1 MRRQACIG
9 ARFAFCKADRRVGSI
24 ARRELALLAEKSFLS
39 IFAKLPAGI
48 YRPMGLESVSYLR
61 PWEEVL
67 IEEITR
73 LGAESVFVVAGT
85 TFARKSA
92 IEAQLVATLGRR
104 LAGFKTGVRDHAPR
118 EDVVSIANHARK
130 AQADLILAVGGGSV
144 IDAAKIVLLCFAADI
159 RDSSQLGLFAARRHP
174 ALPTHWPVRMGAIPT
189 TLSGA
194 EFTDF
199 GGSTDTEHK
208 LKEAYGHPDM
218 LPRFVL
224 LDPRVTVY
232 TPQQL
237 WLSTGVRAIDHTIET
252 LCSPGT
258 NPMADAA
265 AMHALKLM
273 IPNLAR
279 THEEPR
285 DLEARRQSMIG
296 AWLATVGLQSGVPMG
311 ASHGI
316 GHALG
321 GTAGVPHGVTSCL
334 MLPHVLRW
342 NKAMNEVQQRLISG
356 IFGDASADAADQVA
370 DLVARLGL
378 PCRLRDVG
386 VRPEQFAQIA
396 EVAFQDPWTQ
406 ANQRPIESP
415 GTIVQLLESA
425 W

>member
-1 MRRQACIG
+1 MG
-9 ARFAFCKADRRVGSI
+9 GL
-24 ARRELALLAEKSFLS
+24 ARRELAAFAQGSFLS
-39 IFAKLPAGI
+39 ILASVPAGI
-48 YRPMGLESVSYLR
+48 YRPTYLESVSYLR

-67 IEEITR
+67 VEEITR

-85 TFARKSA
+85 TFARNSA
-92 IEAQLVATLGRR
+92 IEGQLVATLGRR

-118 EDVVSIANHARK
+118 EDVVSIANDARE
-130 AQADLILAVGGGSV
+130 AQSDLILAVGGGSV
-144 IDAAKIVLLCFAADI
+144 IDAAKIALLCFVADI
-159 RDSSQLGLFAARRHP
+159 RDSSQLGQFTARRHP

-194 EFTDF
+194 ECTDF
-199 GGSTDTEHK
+199 GGSTDTQHK
-208 LKEAYGHPDM
+208 LKEAYEHPEM

-265 AMHALKLM
+265 AMHALKL
-273 IPNLAR
+273 LTRSLVR
-279 THEEPR
+279 THEEPG

-296 AWLATVGLQSGVPMG
+296 AWLATVGLQSRVPMG

-321 GTAGVPHGVTSCL
+321 GTAGVPHGITSCL

-342 NKAMNEVQQRLISG
+342 NMRVNEMQQRLISG
-356 IFGDASADAADQVA
+356 ILGDASAEAADQVA

-378 PCRLRDVG
+378 PRRLRDVG
-386 VRPEQFAQIA
+386 IQPEQFAHIA
-396 EVAFQDPWTQ
+396 DVAFQDPWTQ
-406 ANQRPIESP
+406 VNPRSIESTN
-415 GTIVQLLESA
+415 TIIRLLEMA